1 MLTIGIDTGGTFT
14 DFVLFDSEKSEF
26 AIGKVPTTPEE
37 PSHGIVQGLRALVEP
52 DRPLQN
58 IIHGTTLAVNA
69 IIERKGV
76 PTGLISTKGFRDVL
90 EIARE
95 KRYDHYDI
103 LLELPEPLVPRP
115 LRTEV
120 SERLSNDG
128 TAIVPLDPR
137 EVEEVLGRLSGAGIK
152 SIAVSLL
159 HSYMNPAH
167 EREIKALIERLHPD
181 IATSISSEVV
191 PEIREY
197 ERTSTTVA
205 NAYTKPIMKR
215 YLRKLR
221 DELDR
226 LGYGAKVFVMLSSG
240 GTAAC
245 EVAEEFPIRAVE
257 SGPAAGAIAAA
268 SMSLALRHDRVLS
281 FDMGGTTAKVTLI
294 KDGVPKRTTDFE
306 VARVYRFKKGSGLPI
321 KLPVIEMT
329 EIGAGGGSIASV
341 DKMGFLKVGPESAG
355 ADPGPACYGRGGE
368 DPTVTDADLVL
379 GYLNPGYFLGGEM
392 KLDVKRAQEAIRKKV
407 AEPLGLDLATAA
419 WGIHEIVDEN
429 MANSARILAVE
440 KGEDLAAY
448 SLMAFGGAGPVHAYW
463 VAKRLGNKKIVC
475 PYAAGVLS
483 ALGLTLAPL
492 SFDFVRS
499 YLRRL
504 DTLDLD
510 EINALYKE
518 LEEEGARLLMSAGAE
533 REEIQVTRTC
543 DMRYVRQ
550 GFEIVVPI
558 PPGTLA
564 DGERER
570 IYKEF
575 EKEYEKLYF
584 KTNPDMPIEALN
596 WRLHAARAGSP
607 IDLRRIFAGLREQ
620 AGEEHKGKRMV
631 YLPEYGEYRESDVF
645 DRYALKPN
653 RAIRGPAIIEE
664 KESTVVVGPDAYATI
679 DEYFN
684 VVIEMSG

>member
-26 AIGKVPTTPEE
+26 AIGKVLTTPEE

-128 TAIVPLDPR
+128 TVIVPLDPQ

-159 HSYMNPAH
+159 HSFMNSAH

-240 GTAAC
+240 GR
-245 EVAEEFPIRAVE
+245 P
-257 SGPAAGAIAAA
+257 PARSRRNFRFAP
-268 SMSLALRHDRVLS
+268 SSPVPPPALSR
-281 FDMGGTTAKVTLI
+281 
-294 KDGVPKRTTDFE
+294 
-306 VARVYRFKKGSGLPI
+306 
-321 KLPVIEMT
+321 
-329 EIGAGGGSIASV
+329 
-341 DKMGFLKVGPESAG
+341 
-355 ADPGPACYGRGGE
+355 
-368 DPTVTDADLVL
+368 
-379 GYLNPGYFLGGEM
+379 
-392 KLDVKRAQEAIRKKV
+392 
-407 AEPLGLDLATAA
+407 
-419 WGIHEIVDEN
+419 
-429 MANSARILAVE
+429 
-440 KGEDLAAY
+440 
-448 SLMAFGGAGPVHAYW
+448 
-463 VAKRLGNKKIVC
+463 
-475 PYAAGVLS
+475 
-483 ALGLTLAPL
+483 
-492 SFDFVRS
+492 
-499 YLRRL
+499 
-504 DTLDLD
+504 
-510 EINALYKE
+510 
-518 LEEEGARLLMSAGAE
+518 
-533 REEIQVTRTC
+533 
-543 DMRYVRQ
+543 
-550 GFEIVVPI
+550 
-558 PPGTLA
+558 PP
-564 DGERER
+564 R
-570 IYKEF
+570 
-575 EKEYEKLYF
+575 
-584 KTNPDMPIEALN
+584 
-596 WRLHAARAGSP
+596 
-607 IDLRRIFAGLREQ
+607 
-620 AGEEHKGKRMV
+620 
-631 YLPEYGEYRESDVF
+631 
-645 DRYALKPN
+645 
-653 RAIRGPAIIEE
+653 
-664 KESTVVVGPDAYATI
+664 
-679 DEYFN
+679 
-684 VVIEMSG
+684 